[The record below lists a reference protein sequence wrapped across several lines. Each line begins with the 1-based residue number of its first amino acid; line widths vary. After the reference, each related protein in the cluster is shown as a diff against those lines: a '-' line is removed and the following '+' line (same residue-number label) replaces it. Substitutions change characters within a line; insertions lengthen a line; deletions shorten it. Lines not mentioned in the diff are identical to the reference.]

1 MAGQRAGGAA
11 AAAMTIPCRPPT
23 INQAVEILMRII
35 TRDERKAQ
43 LSWMR
48 RHFGE
53 DFAGIEVET
62 DFTKDIEITL
72 SDRHVHLLELTQDG
86 WYNHID
92 AKRLGRN

>member
-1 MAGQRAGGAA
+1 MGNRAPCCVMAAE
-11 AAAMTIPCRPPT
+11 MTIPSRQPT

-53 DFAGIEVET
+53 DFAGQVE
-62 DFTKDIEITL
+62 
-72 SDRHVHLLELTQDG
+72 
-86 WYNHID
+86 
-92 AKRLGRN
+92 AKVKALWRKK